1 MGWFDTIAVAFTAVS
16 VSLYAAAWITNSGHA
31 ALASAVDADIDFVS
45 FENRFVSASVPAALR
60 EGAAALQPLERSAL
74 IAAEMKIRAAK
85 ELLARK
91 LMSQDLRA
99 GIVIDEPSAVEPKAD
114 EARVTEAR
122 VTEARVDEVK
132 PIEAKP
138 NEAKLDEAKLEE
150 AKPALSGIP
159 LPRARPAVVELAA
172 RPESPPVQDGT
183 ARQDDRTL
191 MQKLSD
197 LLPGRVKLASLVTG
211 GGLFR
216 RGPDLAALGYDS
228 STAVYD
234 ITAQAVYLP
243 NGVTL
248 EAHSGMGNLRDDP
261 EHVSVRMAG
270 ATPPATYELK
280 PREKLFHGVAAVRLL
295 PVEGSD
301 ISGRSGL
308 LVHSFMLGPK
318 GDSNGCI
325 SIRDY
330 DRFLKAYNDG
340 EFSRLIVVPSLNS
353 ATSGSQR
360 ST

>member
-122 VTEARVDEVK
+122 VDEVK

-197 LLPGRVKLASLVTG
+197 LLPGRV
-211 GGLFR
+211 
-216 RGPDLAALGYDS
+216 
-228 STAVYD
+228 
-234 ITAQAVYLP
+234 
-243 NGVTL
+243 
-248 EAHSGMGNLRDDP
+248 
-261 EHVSVRMAG
+261 
-270 ATPPATYELK
+270 
-280 PREKLFHGVAAVRLL
+280 
-295 PVEGSD
+295 
-301 ISGRSGL
+301 
-308 LVHSFMLGPK
+308 
-318 GDSNGCI
+318 
-325 SIRDY
+325 
-330 DRFLKAYNDG
+330 
-340 EFSRLIVVPSLNS
+340 
-353 ATSGSQR
+353 
-360 ST
+360 